1 MTHKEEPSQEL
12 SSIARNVDEA
22 ITERDELWLRT
33 LIGACE
39 VKIDAAGEEERVH
52 LRYFASNAHSAL
64 QAMHNAK
71 EGAAAWSWDQRDSVQ
86 AILSLRRAMTEPGF
100 QDIDPIFKA
109 RITTNLANLLNQ
121 LGRQIEAIELWDKA
135 LEAVP
140 NFAMAQGNRGLG
152 ILRLAQGLYD
162 ESHAALL
169 LESAEQSLLCALAPE
184 AVWDSGEDPRARLMF
199 ETRLASVSEW
209 LQPFRTGLSIDRQN
223 FSLGDTPNEV
233 AYRTWCLQER
243 LFLNPINDVMT
254 ERLAAQDVLH
264 LPSHTY
270 RIDEEP
276 RFPNYYN
283 LLKQE
288 YVSARFR
295 LFNARSWDIEHEADR
310 DVLLIDGA
318 DYGVLGHRLDELRL
332 AFRAAYSL
340 FDKIAVFLNDYFRI
354 GIGARSTTFRR
365 IFEEQMKGGDIE
377 VRPTFLGS
385 QNLPLRGLYYLSKD
399 LFDDAFKEV
408 AAPDAHNLASI
419 RNQLEHRFLT
429 MQLYS
434 SSEADTQEHA
444 FISADDFRAKTM
456 RILRLVRSA
465 LTYLSLA
472 MGAEEQRRST
482 EHTSARINVSI
493 PARPIQS

>member
-1 MTHKEEPSQEL
+1 MTHKEEPGQEL
-12 SSIARNVDEA
+12 DRIARNIDEA
-22 ITERDELWLRT
+22 ITARDELALRS
-33 LIGACE
+33 LIGTCDVE
-39 VKIDAAGEEERVH
+39 TNAAGKEDRVYF
-52 LRYFASNAHSAL
+52 RYFASNAHSAL

-71 EGAAAWSWDQRDSVQ
+71 ADAAAWSWDQRDNVQ
-86 AILSLRRAMTEPGF
+86 AILCLRRAMTEPGF
-100 QDIDPIFKA
+100 QDINPIFKA

-121 LGRQIEAIELWDKA
+121 LGRQIEAIELWDMA
-135 LEAVP
+135 LEAGP
-140 NFAMAQGNRGLG
+140 NFAMAHGNRGIG
-152 ILRLAQGLYD
+152 VIRLAQGLYD

-169 LESAEQSLLCALAPE
+169 IENAEQSLQRALAPE
-184 AVWDSGEDPRARLMF
+184 AVWDSGEDPQARLMF
-199 ETRLASVSEW
+199 ETRLASISEW
-209 LQPFRTGLSIDRQN
+209 LQPMRAGLSIDRQN

-243 LFLNPINDVMT
+243 LFLNPLNDVMT

-276 RFPNYYN
+276 RFPDYYN

-295 LFNARSWDIEHEADR
+295 LFNANSWDMEHEADR
-310 DVLLIDGA
+310 DILLIDGA
-318 DYGVLGHRLDELRL
+318 DYGVFGHRLDELRL

-340 FDKIAVFLNDYFRI
+340 FDKIAVFLNDYFSV
-354 GIGARSTTFRR
+354 GLGARGTTFRR
-365 IFEEQMKGGDIE
+365 VFEKQKKGGDIE
-377 VRPTFLGS
+377 IRPTFSGS

-399 LFDDAFKEV
+399 LFDDAFEEV
-408 AAPDAHNLASI
+408 AAPDAKNLASI

-429 MQLYS
+429 LQLYS
-434 SSEADTQEHA
+434 FSEGDTEEHA
-444 FISADDFRAKTM
+444 FISVDDFQDKTL
-456 RILRLVRSA
+456 RILRLVRAA

-472 MGAEEQRRST
+472 MGVEEQRRST

-493 PARPIQS
+493 AARPIQS